1 MKKPCLMRFLKFRLP
16 LLMLL
21 IYSFGIQAQ
30 FNIGEGHFIY
40 STNETT
46 SFTDTTTLFT
56 IKEIVIE
63 GNRKTNSKII
73 LRELSF
79 EKNEQYSLNTLVKK
93 FAKAKKQLMNTTLFH
108 NVVVSLKGIQGDSA
122 TVMINVK
129 ERWYIFPI
137 PFVKLV
143 DKSVQEWVQNQNMD
157 LNRVK
162 YGIKF
167 QHKNFTGNNDKLE
180 VHLTNGYTKQIA
192 LRYKGLPIDKDL
204 RWSSSFSIA
213 YGKNRDINYATANNR
228 HLTYKKSDQFVHT
241 FFNSSFE
248 LSYRPAIKTK
258 HSFGIGYN
266 SENVTDTVFK
276 LSPAFSFQK
285 NKIRYPQLSY
295 RMQYFDV
302 DFIPYPLKGYAA
314 DVLLEKK
321 GFTRDLNLWQL
332 TARSSAT
339 WPLSSK
345 YFFNLKLAGV
355 LKLPFKQPYI
365 TQGFIGQNNFYL
377 QGYEDYMIDGVAGG
391 FTKASFSRILINTKM
406 QMTSKKIKRLNDFP
420 VKVYGKAFANTGY
433 IYNLH
438 RNTNTLN
445 NTLLYSGGIGLDIVL
460 CYDFIFKLE
469 WSFNSLRQNGLYLHD
484 RGYL

>member
-1 MKKPCLMRFLKFRLP
+1 LP
-16 LLMLL
+16 DAFFEVLSVNGALAF
-21 IYSFGIQAQ
+21 YSFEIQAQ
-30 FNIGEGHFIY
+30 FNIGESGLIY

-46 SFTDTTTLFT
+46 SYTDTTALIN

-63 GNRKTNSKII
+63 GNRRTKAKII

-79 EKNEQYSLNTLVKK
+79 KENEQYPLNVLVKK
-93 FAKAKKQLMNTTLFH
+93 FAKAKKQLINTTLFH
-108 NVVVSLKGIQGDSA
+108 EVVVSLKGIQGESA
-122 TVMINVK
+122 SVLITVK
-129 ERWYIFPI
+129 ERWYIFPL

-143 DKSVQEWVQNQNMD
+143 DKNVQDWAQNHDMD

-167 QHKNFTGNNDKLE
+167 NHKNFTGNNDKLD
-180 VHLTNGYTKQIA
+180 VHLSNGYTKQIA
-192 LRYKGLPIDKDL
+192 LRYKGLRIDKDL
-204 RWSSSFSIA
+204 QWSSSFSIA

-228 HLTYKKSDQFVHT
+228 QVTYKQPDQFVHT

-248 LSYRPAIKTK
+248 ISYRPAIKTK

-266 SENVTDTVFK
+266 FENITDTVFK
-276 LSPAFSFQK
+276 LSPVFSFQK
-285 NKIRYPQLSY
+285 NKISYPKIFYQ
-295 RMQYFDV
+295 MQYFDV
-302 DFIPYPLKGYAA
+302 DFIPYPTKGYAA

-321 GFTRDLNLWQL
+321 GFSKQLNLLQL

-355 LKLPFKQPYI
+355 IKLPFKQPYI
-365 TQGFIGQNNFYL
+365 TQGFVGQNNFFL

-391 FTKASFSRILINTKM
+391 FTKASFSRMLINTKVPL
-406 QMTSKKIKRLNDFP
+406 TSKKIKRLNDFP
-420 VKVYGKAFANTGY
+420 VRVYGKAFANTGY
-433 IYNLH
+433 IYNQH
-438 RNTNTLN
+438 RKTNTLN